1 MANFHPEFYVWL
13 CDNWSKEP
21 ELAQVIQDILGLT
34 SVIEYQYYP
43 VNAKYHMQLEGI
55 NMQLKSRVK
64 DEVELTFSKKLEI
77 EQLKAVVDQYRKKL
91 L

>member
-1 MANFHPEFYVWL
+1 MANFHQNFMYGFAIIGQ
-13 CDNWSKEP
+13 KEP

-64 DEVELTFSKKLEI
+64 MKWNLPFLRNWKLNS
-77 EQLKAVVDQYRKKL
+77 
-91 L
+91 